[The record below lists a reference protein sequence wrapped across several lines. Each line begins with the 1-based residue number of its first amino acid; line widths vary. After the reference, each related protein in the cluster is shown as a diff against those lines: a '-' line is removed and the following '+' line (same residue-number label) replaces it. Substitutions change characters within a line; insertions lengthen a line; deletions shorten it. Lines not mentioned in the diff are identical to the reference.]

1 MASGHREAARSVLD
15 RTEHGSKLVPADVH
29 LPNQT

>member
-1 MASGHREAARSVLD
+1 MANGNREAARSVLD
-15 RTEHGSKLVPADVH
+15 QTEQGSKLVPADVY